1 MRVVVHLGLRI
12 LAPAG
17 LVGPLAL
24 RKGSTMIG
32 LIIILAVIV
41 LLVLSVVGLYNGIV
55 RQRNQ
60 VDNGWA
66 QIEVQL
72 KRRADLIPNLVET
85 VKGYAAHE
93 SGTLEAVVQARQAS
107 VAANGPAQAAAAE
120 GPITQALGRLFAL
133 SEAYPDLKAD
143 ANFRQLQEEITSTED
158 RVSYARQFY
167 NDSVT
172 SFHNRIDTF
181 PGVFVAKFGSFP
193 HRELFEAAP
202 ADRDV
207 PKVQF

>member
-1 MRVVVHLGLRI
+1 
-12 LAPAG
+12 
-17 LVGPLAL
+17 
-24 RKGSTMIG
+24 MIG
-32 LIIILAVIV
+32 LIIVIAVVV
-41 LLVLSVVGLYNGIV
+41 LLVLGVFGAYNGIV

-107 VAANGPAQAAAAE
+107 VAAHGPAEAAAAE
-120 GPITQALGRLFAL
+120 GPINQALGKLFAL
-133 SEAYPDLKAD
+133 AEAYPNLKAD

-172 SFHNRIDTF
+172 SYHNRIDTF
-181 PGVFVAKFGSFP
+181 PGVIVAKFGTFP
-193 HRELFEAAP
+193 RRELFEASP
-202 ADRDV
+202 TDRDV

>member
-1 MRVVVHLGLRI
+1 M
-12 LAPAG
+12 
-17 LVGPLAL
+17 L
-24 RKGSTMIG
+24 RKGSTMV
-32 LIIILAVIV
+32 AVIV
-41 LLVLSVVGLYNGIV
+41 VIAAIGLLVLAVVGAYNGIV

-93 SGTLEAVVQARQAS
+93 SGTLEAVVKARQVS
-107 VAANGPAQAAAAE
+107 VAANGPAEAAAAE

-172 SFHNRIDTF
+172 SYHNRIDTF
-181 PGVFVAKFGSFP
+181 PGVMVAKLGTFP

-202 ADRDV
+202 SDRDV